1 MIAAAAASV
10 AVEQPTHAHII
21 SGLPVDHRSKIIA
34 LLRSNADRTT
44 LHAALKDAGI
54 LKLGERLRL
63 LNLLAPTER
72 LLPRC
77 YFCTQKWERFDWNTH
92 TSTKNNNLEL
102 TMFKQLLPSDCE
114 IVLFEPTT
122 AAIAGLEPHAGGV
135 ILNISSNAITYDN
148 ACRAVAACRPRVI
161 LHTSDEW
168 GQSPEF
174 FGLANLCTLYLR
186 QYRHT
191 SYPGFDAPQ
200 IKYLVTAYNSAWT
213 NVESLQAGMVN
224 SWRRPLV
231 WGFCGN
237 KTSADRPEMLTELER
252 RWSWRDGLSEAVDN
266 ASPDYVQELY
276 LKATFVPV
284 GRGAVV
290 LDCSRIVEAAACG
303 AIPIIVGPLQEIEGT
318 FCGWP
323 GVGTPP
329 WLFAGTWAQAS
340 EAMAALIVDREEL
353 DARQQQVIRWWQQA
367 VEYWRGEIS
376 RALG

>member
-1 MIAAAAASV
+1 
-10 AVEQPTHAHII
+10 
-21 SGLPVDHRSKIIA
+21 
-34 LLRSNADRTT
+34 
-44 LHAALKDAGI
+44 
-54 LKLGERLRL
+54 
-63 LNLLAPTER
+63 
-72 LLPRC
+72 
-77 YFCTQKWERFDWNTH
+77 
-92 TSTKNNNLEL
+92 
-102 TMFKQLLPSDCE
+102 
-114 IVLFEPTT
+114 
-122 AAIAGLEPHAGGV
+122 
-135 ILNISSNAITYDN
+135 
-148 ACRAVAACRPRVI
+148 
-161 LHTSDEW
+161 
-168 GQSPEF
+168 
-174 FGLANLCTLYLR
+174 
-186 QYRHT
+186 
-191 SYPGFDAPQ
+191 
-200 IKYLVTAYNSAWT
+200 
-213 NVESLQAGMVN
+213 MVN

-237 KTSADRPEMLTELER
+237 KISADRPEMLTELER

-276 LKATFVPV
+276 LKSTFVPV

-329 WLFAGTWAQAS
+329 WLFASTWAQAS
-340 EAMAALIVDREEL
+340 EEMAALIVDREEL